1 MRLQKR
7 QFMDKNLMKNWF
19 ELGIFRIVWI
29 QLEDPKTSNSCE
41 LNHLDRFFPVQLVE
55 MFKNLEFIFR
65 TQSMIWT
72 NQNKLNSNFSRTHLS
87 HLSDRTK
94 VMENLTLQARLF
106 NSRSPINC
114 ILLPEHTRN
123 TVKFLEW
130 LMIFLWSCSVMLYK
144 LCSTS
149 GLKSLK
155 ASLKGPLSI

>member
-1 MRLQKR
+1 MRLQKL

-29 QLEDPKTSNSCE
+29 QLEDPRTSNSCE

-87 HLSDRTK
+87 YLSDSTK
-94 VMENLTLQARLF
+94 VMVNLTL
-106 NSRSPINC
+106 
-114 ILLPEHTRN
+114 
-123 TVKFLEW
+123 
-130 LMIFLWSCSVMLYK
+130 
-144 LCSTS
+144 
-149 GLKSLK
+149 
-155 ASLKGPLSI
+155 